1 MKSLS
6 LLAARSQLDDQ
17 QIGKWLNYKFPHGFD
32 ELERTLDK
40 FDTKRTGLV
49 RIHSCGNE

>member
-49 RIHSCGNE
+49 RTHSSRNE